1 MEYTYKTKQIS
12 IDCKLKDS
20 HLIIPFGDVHRDT
33 QGCDI
38 DRWQWFLKKSEL
50 AVEESPSTWFLSMG
64 DTHDFGSFS
73 EVKKIKSATLH
84 QTTMEKFDE
93 MAQADNRKFCKEIGF
108 MRGKML
114 GFIEGNHGWVMSDGK
129 TANQDLAER
138 MDSESLGWLCHY
150 TLNFRFKDRSNLSGM
165 QAHNVYIV
173 ACHGKAGG
181 KTAGNSVNQVDWL
194 RNIFP
199 AADIY
204 IMAHDHERWVRPVNV
219 LIPVVAKG
227 GIKLKQ
233 KRQLLCR
240 SGSFLKGYHDG
251 AASYTVAGL
260 FRPSDLGS
268 IQISISFHRDKK
280 NGEDRIIT
288 DIHGIV

>member
-1 MEYTYKTKQIS
+1 MEYTYKTRQLTIKCNLN
-12 IDCKLKDS
+12 DKHKL
-20 HLIIPFGDVHRDT
+20 IPFGDVHRDT
-33 QGCDI
+33 QGCDV
-38 DRWQWFLKKSEL
+38 DRWAWFLKNSETTL
-50 AVEESPSTWFLSMG
+50 SETPSTYFLCMG

-73 EVKKIKSATLH
+73 EVKKIKASALH
-84 QTTMEKFDE
+84 QTTMEKFDM
-93 MAQADNRKFCKEIGF
+93 MAQEDNRKFCQEIGF

-129 TANQDLAER
+129 TANEDLAER
-138 MDSESLGWLCHY
+138 MGSESLGWLCHY
-150 TLNFRFKDRSNLSGM
+150 TLNFVFQNRNSGNST
-165 QAHNVYIV
+165 QNVHIV
-173 ACHGKAGG
+173 ACHGRAGG

-194 RNIFP
+194 RNVFP

-204 IMAHDHERWVRPVNV
+204 IMGHDHERWIRPVNV
-219 LIPVVAKG
+219 LIPTNG
-227 GIKLKQ
+227 GGSLKIKQ

-251 AASYTVAGL
+251 ASSYTVAGL

-268 IQISISFHRDKK
+268 IQIDISFHRDQK

>member
-1 MEYTYKTKQIS
+1 MEYTYKTKQLTIECN
-12 IDCKLKDS
+12 IGDKHK
-20 HLIIPFGDVHRDT
+20 IIPFGDVHRDT
-33 QGCDI
+33 LGCDEE
-38 DRWQWFLKKSEL
+38 RFKWFLKKSETTTI
-50 AVEESPSTWFLSMG
+50 ENPSTWFLSMG

-73 EVKKIKSATLH
+73 EVNKIKSAALH
-84 QTTMEKFDE
+84 QTTMEKFDM
-93 MAQADNRKFCKEIGF
+93 MAQEDNRKFCQEIGF

-114 GFIEGNHGWVMSDGK
+114 GFIEGNHGWIMSDGK
-129 TANQDLAER
+129 TANEDLAER
-138 MDSESLGWLCHY
+138 MGSESLGWLCHY
-150 TLNFRFKDRSNLSGM
+150 TLNFSFIDRGSPNKR
-165 QAHNVYIV
+165 QTQNVYIV
-173 ACHGKAGG
+173 ACHGKSGG

-219 LIPVVAKG
+219 LMPVIARG
-227 GIKLKQ
+227 GVKLKQ

-251 AASYTVAGL
+251 SSSYTVAGL

-268 IQISISFHRDKK
+268 IHIDISFHRDQRD
-280 NGEDRIIT
+280 GEDRIIT
-288 DIHGIV
+288 DIHGVV

>member
-1 MEYTYKTKQIS
+1 MEYTYKTKQIT
-12 IDCKLKDS
+12 IECNLGDKHK
-20 HLIIPFGDVHRDT
+20 IIPFGDVHRDT
-33 QGCDI
+33 LGCDE
-38 DRWQWFLKKSEL
+38 DRWQWFLKKSETTTI
-50 AVEESPSTWFLSMG
+50 ENPSTWFLSMG

-73 EVKKIKSATLH
+73 EVNKIKSAALH
-84 QTTMEKFDE
+84 QTTMEKFDM
-93 MAQADNRKFCKEIGF
+93 MAQEDNRKFCQEIAF

-129 TANQDLAER
+129 TANEDLAER
-138 MDSESLGWLCHY
+138 MGSESLGWLCHY
-150 TLNFRFKDRSNLSGM
+150 TLNFQFKDRNKGS
-165 QAHNVYIV
+165 QNVYIV

-219 LIPVVAKG
+219 LTPVIAKG
-227 GIKLKQ
+227 GVKLKQ

-251 AASYTVAGL
+251 ASSYTVAGL

-268 IQISISFHRDKK
+268 IQIEISFHRDQRD
-280 NGEDRIIT
+280 GEDRIIT
-288 DIHGIV
+288 DIQGVV

>member
-1 MEYTYKTKQIS
+1 MEYTYKTRQLTIKCNLN
-12 IDCKLKDS
+12 DKHK
-20 HLIIPFGDVHRDT
+20 IIPFGDVHRDT
-33 QGCDI
+33 QGCDV
-38 DRWQWFLKKSEL
+38 DRWEWFLKNSRATL
-50 AVEESPSTWFLSMG
+50 ESNPSTYFMCMG

-73 EVKKIKSATLH
+73 EVKKIKSSVLH
-84 QTTMEKFDE
+84 QTTMEKFDM
-93 MAQADNRKFCKEIGF
+93 MAQEDNRKFCQEIGF

-129 TANQDLAER
+129 TANEDLAER
-138 MDSESLGWLCHY
+138 LGSESLGWLCHY
-150 TLNFRFKDRSNLSGM
+150 TLNFQFEDRSKGS
-165 QAHNVYIV
+165 QNVYIV

-194 RNIFP
+194 RNVFP

-204 IMAHDHERWVRPVNV
+204 IMGHDHERWIRPVNV
-219 LIPVVAKG
+219 LLPNPSAG
-227 GIKLKQ
+227 GVKIKQ

-240 SGSFLKGYHDG
+240 SGSYLKGYHDG
-251 AASYTVAGL
+251 ASSYTVAGL

-268 IQISISFHRDKK
+268 IQIDISFHRDQSG
-280 NGEDRIIT
+280 GEDRIIT

>member
-1 MEYTYKTKQIS
+1 MEYTYKTKQIT
-12 IDCKLKDS
+12 IPCQLNDKHKL
-20 HLIIPFGDVHRDT
+20 IPFGDVHRDT
-33 QGCDI
+33 LGCDE
-38 DRWQWFLKKSEL
+38 DRWQWFLKKSETTTI
-50 AVEESPSTWFLSMG
+50 ENPSTWFLSMG

-73 EVKKIKSATLH
+73 EVKKIKASALH
-84 QTTMEKFDE
+84 QTTMEKFDM
-93 MAQADNRKFCKEIGF
+93 MAQEDNRKFCQEIGF

-129 TANQDLAER
+129 TANEDLAER
-138 MDSESLGWLCHY
+138 MGSESLGWLCHY
-150 TLNFRFKDRSNLSGM
+150 TLNFQFKDRNKGT
-165 QAHNVYIV
+165 QNVYIV

-204 IMAHDHERWVRPVNV
+204 IMAHDHERWIRPVNV
-219 LIPVVAKG
+219 LMPVTAKG

-251 AASYTVAGL
+251 SSSYTVAGL

-268 IQISISFHRDKK
+268 IQIDISFHRDQRD
-280 NGEDRIIT
+280 GEDRIIT

>member
-1 MEYTYKTKQIS
+1 MEYTYKTKQIT
-12 IDCKLKDS
+12 IPCQLNDKHKL
-20 HLIIPFGDVHRDT
+20 IPFGDVHRDT
-33 QGCDI
+33 LGCDE
-38 DRWQWFLKKSEL
+38 DRWQWFLKKSETTTI
-50 AVEESPSTWFLSMG
+50 ENPSTWFLSMG

-73 EVKKIKSATLH
+73 EVKKIKASALH
-84 QTTMEKFDE
+84 QTTMEKFDM
-93 MAQADNRKFCKEIGF
+93 MAQEDNRKFCQEIGF

-129 TANQDLAER
+129 TANEDLAER
-138 MDSESLGWLCHY
+138 MGSESLGWLCHY
-150 TLNFRFKDRSNLSGM
+150 TLNFQFKDRSNGS
-165 QAHNVYIV
+165 QNVYIV

-181 KTAGNSVNQVDWL
+181 KTAGNSVNQVDWM

-219 LIPVVAKG
+219 LMPVIAKG

-251 AASYTVAGL
+251 ASSYTVAGL

-268 IQISISFHRDKK
+268 IQIDISFHRDQRD
-280 NGEDRIIT
+280 GEDRIIT
-288 DIHGIV
+288 DIHGVV

>member
-1 MEYTYKTKQIS
+1 MEYTYKTKQIT
-12 IDCKLKDS
+12 IPCQLNDKHK
-20 HLIIPFGDVHRDT
+20 IIPFGDVHRDT
-33 QGCDI
+33 LGCDE
-38 DRWQWFLKKSEL
+38 DRWQWFLKKSETTTI
-50 AVEESPSTWFLSMG
+50 ENPSTWFLSMG

-73 EVKKIKSATLH
+73 EVKKIKASALH
-84 QTTMEKFDE
+84 QTTMEKFDM
-93 MAQADNRKFCKEIGF
+93 MAQEDNRKFCQEIGF

-129 TANQDLAER
+129 TANEDLAER
-138 MDSESLGWLCHY
+138 MGSESLGWLCHY
-150 TLNFRFKDRSNLSGM
+150 TLSFQFKDRNKGA
-165 QAHNVYIV
+165 QNVYIV

-219 LIPVVAKG
+219 LMPVTAKG

-251 AASYTVAGL
+251 ASSYTVAGL

-268 IQISISFHRDKK
+268 IQINISFHRDQRD
-280 NGEDRIIT
+280 GEDRVIT
-288 DIHGIV
+288 DIHGVV

>member
-1 MEYTYKTKQIS
+1 MEYTYKTKQINIPCS
-12 IDCKLKDS
+12 INDRHKL
-20 HLIIPFGDVHRDT
+20 IPFGDVHRDT
-33 QGCDI
+33 LGCDEG
-38 DRWQWFLKKSEL
+38 RWEWFLKKSQT
-50 AVEESPSTWFLSMG
+50 ATIDNPSTWFLGMG
-64 DTHDFGSFS
+64 DTHDFGSFG
-73 EVKKIKSATLH
+73 EVKKIHSASLH
-84 QTTMEKFDE
+84 QTTREKFDM
-93 MAQADNRKFCKEIGF
+93 MAQEDNRKFCQEIGF
-108 MRGKML
+108 MRGKLL
-114 GFIEGNHGWVMSDGK
+114 GFIEGNHGWVMRDGK
-129 TANQDLAER
+129 TSTEDLAER
-138 MDSESLGWLCHY
+138 MGTESLGWLCHY
-150 TLNFRFKDRSNLSGM
+150 TLTFDFNDRNEA
-165 QAHNVYIV
+165 QVHVYVV

-219 LIPVVAKG
+219 LMPVIAKG

-251 AASYTVAGL
+251 TSSYTVAGL

-268 IQISISFHRDKK
+268 IQIDISFHRDQSG
-280 NGEDRIIT
+280 GEDRIIT

>member
-1 MEYTYKTKQIS
+1 MEYTYKTKQIT
-12 IDCKLKDS
+12 IECNLGDKHK
-20 HLIIPFGDVHRDT
+20 IIPFGDVHRDT
-33 QGCDI
+33 LGCDE
-38 DRWQWFLKKSEL
+38 DRWQWFLKKSETTTI
-50 AVEESPSTWFLSMG
+50 ENPSTWFISMG

-73 EVKKIKSATLH
+73 EVKKIKSTALH
-84 QTTMEKFDE
+84 QTTMEKFDM
-93 MAQADNRKFCKEIGF
+93 MAQEDNRKFCQEIGF

-129 TANQDLAER
+129 TANEDLAER
-138 MDSESLGWLCHY
+138 MGSESLGWLCHY
-150 TLNFRFKDRSNLSGM
+150 TLNFQFKDRNKGS
-165 QAHNVYIV
+165 QNVYIV

-219 LIPVVAKG
+219 LTPVIAKG
-227 GIKLKQ
+227 GVKLKQ

-251 AASYTVAGL
+251 ASSYTVAGL

-268 IQISISFHRDKK
+268 IQIEISFHRDQRD
-280 NGEDRIIT
+280 GEDRIIT
-288 DIHGIV
+288 DIQGVV

>member
-1 MEYTYKTKQIS
+1 MEYTYKTKQIT
-12 IDCKLKDS
+12 IPCQLNDKHK
-20 HLIIPFGDVHRDT
+20 IIPFGDVHRDT
-33 QGCDI
+33 LGCDE
-38 DRWQWFLKKSEL
+38 DRWQWFLKKSETTTI
-50 AVEESPSTWFLSMG
+50 ENPSTWFLSMG

-73 EVKKIKSATLH
+73 EVKKIKASALH
-84 QTTMEKFDE
+84 QTTMEKFDM
-93 MAQADNRKFCKEIGF
+93 MAQEDNRKFCQEIGF

-129 TANQDLAER
+129 TANEDLAER
-138 MDSESLGWLCHY
+138 MGSESLGWLCHY
-150 TLNFRFKDRSNLSGM
+150 TLNFQFKDRSKGS
-165 QAHNVYIV
+165 QNVYIV

-219 LIPVVAKG
+219 LMPVIAKG

-251 AASYTVAGL
+251 SSSYTIAGL

-268 IQISISFHRDKK
+268 IQIDISFHRDTR

-288 DIHGIV
+288 DIHGVV

>member
-1 MEYTYKTKQIS
+1 MEYTYKTKQIT
-12 IDCKLKDS
+12 IPCQLNDKHKL
-20 HLIIPFGDVHRDT
+20 IPFGDVHRDT
-33 QGCDI
+33 LGCDE
-38 DRWQWFLKKSEL
+38 DRWQWFLKKSETTTI
-50 AVEESPSTWFLSMG
+50 ENPSTWFLSMG

-73 EVKKIKSATLH
+73 EVKKIKASALH
-84 QTTMEKFDE
+84 QTTMEKFDM
-93 MAQADNRKFCKEIGF
+93 MAQEDNRKFCQEIGF

-129 TANQDLAER
+129 TANEDLAER
-138 MDSESLGWLCHY
+138 MGSESLGWLCHY
-150 TLNFRFKDRSNLSGM
+150 TLNFVFKDRGGSGKYTT
-165 QAHNVYIV
+165 QNVYIV

-181 KTAGNSVNQVDWL
+181 KTAGNSVNQVDWM

-219 LIPVVAKG
+219 LMPVIAKG

-251 AASYTVAGL
+251 ASSYTVAGL

-268 IQISISFHRDKK
+268 IQIDISFHRDQRD
-280 NGEDRIIT
+280 GEDRIIT

>member
-1 MEYTYKTKQIS
+1 MEYTYKTKQITVECNLG
-12 IDCKLKDS
+12 DKHK
-20 HLIIPFGDVHRDT
+20 IIPFGDVHRDT
-33 QGCDI
+33 LGCDE
-38 DRWQWFLKKSEL
+38 DRWRWFLKKSETTTI
-50 AVEESPSTWFLSMG
+50 ENPSTWFLSMG

-73 EVKKIKSATLH
+73 EVKKIKASALH
-84 QTTMEKFDE
+84 QTTMEKFDM
-93 MAQADNRKFCKEIGF
+93 MAQEDNRKFCQEIGF

-129 TANQDLAER
+129 TANEDLAER
-138 MDSESLGWLCHY
+138 MGSESLGWLCHY
-150 TLNFRFKDRSNLSGM
+150 TLNFQFKDRSKGS
-165 QAHNVYIV
+165 QNVYIV

-219 LIPVVAKG
+219 LTPVIAKG
-227 GIKLKQ
+227 GVKLKQ

-251 AASYTVAGL
+251 ASSYTVAGL

-268 IQISISFHRDKK
+268 IQIEISFHRDHRD
-280 NGEDRIIT
+280 GEDRIIT
-288 DIHGIV
+288 DIHGVV